1 MRKRLKPEELP
12 ENIIQ
17 ILSPYF
23 PDVDLS
29 GVRISIG
36 IPALLR
42 RTARIAPVAITIGR
56 RIYFAHR
63 GAGGYDPDTFE
74 GIELIAHELTHVRQ
88 FMAFRTRAGFG
99 LSYLG
104 EYRRHRATGKT
115 AQEAYLNISYE
126 FEVEENAARI
136 ISDIRDK
143 TRSIN

>member
-1 MRKRLKPEELP
+1 MQKRLKPEELP
-12 ENIIQ
+12 ENIIR

-23 PDVDLS
+23 PNVDLS
-29 GVRISIG
+29 RVRISIG

-42 RTARIAPVAITIGR
+42 RAARIPPVAITIGR

-63 GAGGYDPDTFE
+63 GAGGFDPDTFE

-88 FMAFRTRAGFG
+88 FRAFKTRAGFG

-115 AQEAYLNISYE
+115 EHEAYSSISYE
-126 FEVEENAARI
+126 VEAKENAARI
-136 ISDIRDK
+136 VRDIRDRTK
-143 TRSIN
+143 STD